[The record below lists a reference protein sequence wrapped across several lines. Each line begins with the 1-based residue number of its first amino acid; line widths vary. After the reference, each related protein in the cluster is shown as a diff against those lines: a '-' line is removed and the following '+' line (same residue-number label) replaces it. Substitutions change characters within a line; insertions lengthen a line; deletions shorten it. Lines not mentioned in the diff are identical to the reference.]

1 MLSFQI
7 VPRIVTQ
14 TGVDVSENPRALW
27 RLAEDDE
34 MWRRR
39 SGEDIVV
46 GSGGTENSSCS
57 SKSCGMNLMF
67 QPSDNPTFLQK
78 LLLQVENVSV
88 ESCLASHRVK
98 PLVSS

>member
-1 MLSFQI
+1 MW
-7 VPRIVTQ
+7 
-14 TGVDVSENPRALW
+14 VSNPRALW

-34 MWRRR
+34 MWRG
-39 SGEDIVV
+39 SVEDIVV

-67 QPSDNPTFLQK
+67 QPSDNPTFRQK
-78 LLLQVENVSV
+78 LLLQVENVRV